1 MGFETYVGNLYKEGR
16 VTLRRASV
24 SSEVGRLARTLW
36 EYHHLNHEI
45 RLSDVVLVQGSHDL
59 RVAERG
65 ASLYLEGFAPLLVLS
80 GGLGNL
86 TRGMWDEPEAQ
97 KFARVARR
105 IGVPEESMLIE
116 DRSTNT
122 GENVLFTRQL
132 LLERG
137 LDPERFILVQK
148 PYMERRTYATFRK
161 LWPEKDAVVTSPRLG
176 FDDYPNEEIPL
187 ERVIHIM
194 VGDLQRIR
202 LYPARGFQIEQE
214 IPDEVWDAYER
225 LVALGYTENLIR
237 D

>member
-1 MGFETYVGNLYKEGR
+1 MT
-16 VTLRRASV
+16 
-24 SSEVGRLARTLW
+24 SEVDRLARILW
-36 EYHHLNHEI
+36 DYHHLNHDLRE
-45 RLSDVVLVQGSHDL
+45 SDVILVQGSHDL

-65 ASLYLEGFAPLLVLS
+65 ASLYLEGLAPLLVLS

-86 TRGMWDEPEAQ
+86 TREIWDEPEAR
-97 KFARVARR
+97 KFARVARKM
-105 IGVPEESMLIE
+105 GVSEKSILIE

-122 GENVLFTRQL
+122 GENVKLTRRL
-132 LLERG
+132 LAERG
-137 LDPERFILVQK
+137 LDPKSFILVQK

-161 LWPEKDAVVTSPRLG
+161 LWPEKDAVVTSPLIPYE
-176 FDDYPNEEIPL
+176 DYPNEEIPR

-202 LYPARGFQIEQE
+202 LYPAKGFQIEQE
-214 IPDEVWDAYER
+214 IPSEVWEAYER

>member
-1 MGFETYVGNLYKEGR
+1 MT
-16 VTLRRASV
+16 
-24 SSEVGRLARTLW
+24 SEVDRLARILW
-36 EYHHLNHEI
+36 DYHHMNQEVHT
-45 RLSDVVLVQGSHDL
+45 SDVILVQGSHDL

-65 ASLYLEGFAPLLVLS
+65 ASLYLGGFAPLLVLS

-86 TRGMWDEPEAQ
+86 TRGVWDEPEAR
-97 KFARVARR
+97 KFARVARSL
-105 IGVPEESMLIE
+105 GVPEESILIE

-122 GENVLFTRQL
+122 GENVHFTRAL

-137 LDPERFILVQK
+137 LDPASFILVQK

-161 LWPEKDAVVTSPRLG
+161 AWPEKTAVVTSPSISYE
-176 FDDYPNEEIPL
+176 DYPNEEIPL

-194 VGDLQRIR
+194 VGDLQRLR
-202 LYPARGFQIEQE
+202 VYPARGFQIEQE

>member
-1 MGFETYVGNLYKEGR
+1 M
-16 VTLRRASV
+16 LR
-24 SSEVGRLARTLW
+24 EVDRLARVLW
-36 EYHHLNHEI
+36 DYHHLGHEVPP
-45 RLSDVVLVQGSHDL
+45 SDVILVQGSHDL

-65 ASLYLEGFAPLLVLS
+65 ASLFLEGRAPLLIFS

-86 TRGMWDEPEAQ
+86 TREIWDEPEAR
-97 KFARVARR
+97 KFARVARGL
-105 IGVPEESMLIE
+105 GVPEESILIE

-122 GENVLFTRQL
+122 GENVHFTRRL

-137 LDPERFILVQK
+137 LDPRRFILVQK

-161 LWPEKDAVVTSPRLG
+161 VWPEKAAVVTSPSIAYE
-176 FDDYPNEEIPL
+176 DYATEEIPL

-202 LYPARGFQIEQE
+202 VYPARGFQIEQE
-214 IPDEVWDAYER
+214 IPDEVWAAYQR
-225 LVALGYTENLIR
+225 LVALGYTDNLIK

>member
-1 MGFETYVGNLYKEGR
+1 M
-16 VTLRRASV
+16 TLSREAD
-24 SSEVGRLARTLW
+24 RLARLLW
-36 EYHHLNHEI
+36 DYHHLNHEI
-45 RLSDVVLVQGSHDL
+45 RPADAILVQGSHDL

-65 ASLYLEGFAPLLVLS
+65 ASVFLERLAPLLVLS

-86 TRGMWDEPEAQ
+86 TRGLWDEPEAR
-97 KFARVARR
+97 KFARVARSL
-105 IGVPEESMLIE
+105 GVPEEAMLVE

-122 GENVLFTRQL
+122 GENVHFTRRL
-132 LLERG
+132 LRERG
-137 LDPERFILVQK
+137 VDPASFILVQK

-161 LWPEKDAVVTSPRLG
+161 VWPEKAAVVTSPPISY
-176 FDDYPNEEIPL
+176 DEYPTEEIPL
-187 ERVIHIM
+187 EQVLHIM

-225 LVALGYTENLIR
+225 LVELGYADNLIR

>member
-1 MGFETYVGNLYKEGR
+1 MT
-16 VTLRRASV
+16 
-24 SSEVGRLARTLW
+24 SEVDRLARILW
-36 EYHHLNHEI
+36 DYHHMNQEVHT
-45 RLSDVVLVQGSHDL
+45 SDVILVQGSHDL

-65 ASLYLEGFAPLLVLS
+65 ASLYVGGFAPLLVLS

-86 TRGMWDEPEAQ
+86 TREIWDEPEAR
-97 KFARVARR
+97 KFARVARSL
-105 IGVPEESMLIE
+105 GVPEESILIE

-122 GENVLFTRQL
+122 GENVHFTRAL

-137 LDPERFILVQK
+137 LDPASFILVQK

-161 LWPEKDAVVTSPRLG
+161 AWPEKTAVVTSPSISYE
-176 FDDYPNEEIPL
+176 DYPNEEIPL

-194 VGDLQRIR
+194 VGDLQRLR
-202 LYPARGFQIEQE
+202 VYPARGFQIEQE

-225 LVALGYTENLIR
+225 LVELGYTENLIR